1 MSDQPAPPP
10 PTQGELIAHLNQLQ
24 EDELTKLGQRL
35 IPSPNPAGLTQGQLI
50 DDMGK
55 AIREQL
61 IIAGEL
67 PASGGTTPTQRVTQ
81 ADHGSSLTLAQAA
94 ARSGLS
100 VSTWRRRIKAG
111 KADGAYLAPSPVGDE
126 WRIPVATVEAA
137 AAEGGRIGT
146 ATQGDPIEAADLR
159 ARVAELEQQL
169 AVQRALADER
179 RAMLDQLHATVRA
192 LGAGIEGQAGA
203 TPEAPRRKW
212 WGGKRN

>member
-1 MSDQPAPPP
+1 MSDQPAPPS
-10 PTQGELIAHLNQLQ
+10 PTQGDQ
-24 EDELTKLGQRL
+24 
-35 IPSPNPAGLTQGQLI
+35 PAAAPPL
-50 DDMGK
+50 
-55 AIREQL
+55 
-61 IIAGEL
+61 EL
-67 PASGGTTPTQRVTQ
+67 PASGGSTPTQRVTQ

-111 KADGAYLAPSPVGDE
+111 KAEGAYLAPSPVGDE

-179 RAMLDQLHATVRA
+179 RTMLDQLHATVRA
-192 LGAGIEGQAGA
+192 LGVGGDGQAGA
-203 TPEAPRRKW
+203 GEASRRKW

>member
-1 MSDQPAPPP
+1 MSDQPAPPS
-10 PTQGELIAHLNQLQ
+10 PTQGDQ
-24 EDELTKLGQRL
+24 
-35 IPSPNPAGLTQGQLI
+35 PAAAPPL
-50 DDMGK
+50 
-55 AIREQL
+55 
-61 IIAGEL
+61 EL
-67 PASGGTTPTQRVTQ
+67 PASGGSTPTQRVTQ

-100 VSTWRRRIKAG
+100 VSTWRRRLKAG
-111 KADGAYLAPSPVGDE
+111 KVEGAYLAPSPAGDE

-179 RAMLDQLHATVRA
+179 RTMLDQLHATVRA
-192 LGAGIEGQAGA
+192 LGVGGDGQAGVG
-203 TPEAPRRKW
+203 EASRRKW

>member
-10 PTQGELIAHLNQLQ
+10 PTQGDQ
-24 EDELTKLGQRL
+24 
-35 IPSPNPAGLTQGQLI
+35 PAAALPL
-50 DDMGK
+50 
-55 AIREQL
+55 
-61 IIAGEL
+61 EL
-67 PASGGTTPTQRVTQ
+67 PASGGSSPTQRVGQ

-111 KADGAYLAPSPVGDE
+111 RAEGAYLAPSPVGDE

-137 AAEGGRIGT
+137 AAEGGRVGMT
-146 ATQGDPIEAADLR
+146 TQADPAETADLR